1 MIRNIF
7 FDLDN
12 TLFDFDKAEARAVSH
27 TLRELGIEPTPAVI
41 RRYSELNQE
50 QWKLLELGRLTRRE
64 VKLRRYQ
71 LLFDELHVDCP
82 AAIAARIYETQL
94 GIGHYFMEGAPK
106 LLEALYGNY
115 LLYLVTNGTASVQ
128 KSRLESAGIKR
139 YFEAVFI
146 SEEMGADKPSIAYFD
161 ACFSRIPAFRKD
173 DAVIIGDSLT
183 SDIKG
188 GINAGIRTIWF
199 NPGGAENPADIRP
212 DFEIRSL
219 NQIPTLLERLG

>member
-1 MIRNIF
+1 MIRYVL

-71 LLFDELHVDCP
+71 LLFDELHIDGS
-82 AAIAARIYETQL
+82 AAHAAQIYETQL
-94 GIGHYFMEGAPK
+94 GIGHYFIDGAPE

-115 LLYLVTNGTASVQ
+115 LLYLVTNGTAM
-128 KSRLESAGIKR
+128 KSTYGHTL
-139 YFEAVFI
+139 V
-146 SEEMGADKPSIAYFD
+146 
-161 ACFSRIPAFRKD
+161 ACLRAPA
-173 DAVIIGDSLT
+173 
-183 SDIKG
+183 
-188 GINAGIRTIWF
+188 
-199 NPGGAENPADIRP
+199 
-212 DFEIRSL
+212 
-219 NQIPTLLERLG
+219 